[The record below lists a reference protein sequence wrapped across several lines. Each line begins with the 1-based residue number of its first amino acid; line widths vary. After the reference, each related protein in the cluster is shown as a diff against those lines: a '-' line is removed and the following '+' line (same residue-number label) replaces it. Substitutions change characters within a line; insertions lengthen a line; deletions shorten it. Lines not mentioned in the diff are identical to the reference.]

1 MDVAVYLDAHLGIG
15 RQAHALEQAGFTHL
29 WVFDSPLVF
38 ADPYMALLEAAR
50 ATERLTIGPGVTHPG
65 ARPAY
70 ATAQALATLAVA
82 APGRVAFGIGTGNS
96 ARWSLGLRPAT
107 LDELFDHVRVVD
119 GLLAG
124 EEVDHREDPAEP
136 ARPLRLLN
144 PRGRWIDLSRPIET
158 WISAFGPVGQRRAGA
173 VADGVIVRWQGPEA
187 LAAARERVA
196 AGARAAGRDPAAVRI
211 AVLYAVYPL
220 ADERELESDEAVA
233 ALGPHVISRLRY
245 LTANHASATEVP
257 PELRAGFDAYR
268 RHRERLPERTR
279 HLDGYEGYLVSVP
292 ESLRSFVTP
301 ESIRSVVH
309 VDDAAGV
316 ARELRRMADAGV
328 DQAGFQIT
336 GPPAVWCERMGAEV
350 LPAVRTVGEIDNGS
364 PATGPT
370 AAERGRDSAP

>member
-1 MDVAVYLDAHLGIG
+1 MDVGVYVDPHLGIG
-15 RQAHALEQAGFTHL
+15 AQAQAIERAGFTHL

-50 ATERLTIGPGVTHPG
+50 ATERLVVGPGVTHPG

-82 APGRVAFGIGTGNS
+82 APGRVAFGVGTGNS
-96 ARWSLGLRPAT
+96 ARWSLGLAPAT
-107 LDELFDHVRVVD
+107 LDELFEHVRVVG

-124 EEVDHREDPAEP
+124 EEVDYREGDGPP
-136 ARPLRLLN
+136 RPLRFLN
-144 PRGRWIDLSRPIET
+144 PSGRWIDLSRPVAT

-196 AGARAAGRDPAAVRI
+196 AGARAAGRDPAEVGI
-211 AVLYAVYPL
+211 AVLYAVYPV
-220 ADERELESDEAVA
+220 ADERELESEEAIA

-245 LTANHASATEVP
+245 LAANHADPAEVA
-257 PELRAGFDAYR
+257 PEFRAGLAAYR
-268 RHRERLPERTR
+268 RHHAALPERTR
-279 HLDGYEGYLVSVP
+279 HLDGYEGYLVAVP
-292 ESLRSFVTP
+292 ESLQAFVTP

-309 VDDAAGV
+309 VDDAAAV

-328 DQAGFQIT
+328 DHASFQIT
-336 GPPAVWCERMGAEV
+336 GPPMAWCERMGDAV
-350 LPAVRTVGEIDNGS
+350 LPAVRPVGEIDNGP
-364 PATGPT
+364 PASGT
-370 AAERGRDSAP
+370 AVPERGRDSAP